1 MSIIQHLRDKSAV
14 LLTGFIA
21 LSLIGF
27 LVQDA
32 FIGKSGGASSSTTSV
47 GSINGV
53 KIDVQDYNQ
62 KVRMMEES
70 NRQQGSPINEQM
82 TQNIMESVWN
92 GYIQETLLQAE
103 TNKLGISFTAKEM
116 GDLLFSDYAPQEFKQ
131 LFTDQTTGQYNIDQA
146 RNWFNNIKKSKKP
159 EDVKL
164 INDQLIQPLINR
176 QLSEKYN
183 SIFAQGTYVPKWLIQ
198 KLNQDNSSFSSIAYI
213 QVPYALVADSTVAV
227 SDADINTYTA
237 AHKEEFKQAASKSIA
252 YVSFDANPSSK
263 DSATLY
269 NQLTN
274 AKADFYTT
282 SDNKAFVVR
291 NNSGIPFF
299 DGYVLKSRLAQDVK
313 DSLVALG
320 NNQVYGP
327 YVDGGSYVVAKKLE
341 TKLLPDSIKMRH
353 ILIGLVDR
361 KTGQPLRTDS
371 AAKKSADSV
380 FTAIKGGANFSLLA
394 AVLSDDEGS
403 KLKGGEYNFS
413 SVDMG
418 TLAKEF
424 ADYIFYN
431 KAGDRAVVKTDF
443 GYHIIEIL
451 TQKNFE
457 EGYKIAYLSKKIVS
471 SQETDD
477 LSSTIA
483 TQFAGTSRDAKSFDA
498 QVTKLNLAKRTA
510 ENIKPMDYAVAN
522 MPSRAFVKW
531 IYENKVGAVSEPFDF
546 KDKYIVALITG
557 SFEEG
562 VQSAAVARV
571 MVEPIVRNQKKAA
584 QLMSKVGTAA
594 NLQAVAGMFK
604 QPINSIDTLRF
615 SEQFI
620 PNLGPETKVIGAA
633 LNKKNLNKVSS
644 AIEGQSGLF
653 FIETRQIGALPSFN
667 NSIEEQQ
674 KSMSQQMRQ
683 YAMYGSFEALK
694 KAATIKDNRR
704 EAGF

>member
-227 SDADINTYTA
+227 SDADINAYTA

-299 DGYVLKSRLAQDVK
+299 DGYVLKSRLAQDAK

-546 KDKYIVALITG
+546 KDKYVVAIITG

-562 VQSAAVARV
+562 VQSAAIARV